1 MICNLLLECNKV
13 ICPILLVYPFGINSC
28 HRTLCLRS
36 RWVEVLHSLLYIID
50 GCLIGFPRILRY
62 ECGLKFDNLVNHL
75 LHIGNGHISPLLLE
89 LVEFLEHMVQ
99 HSGRGALEVIEDVKV
114 CITTLKLLPLILF
127 KSILGIFLRLL
138 LCPFTSIVFHPLCSL
153 VVAILLLECPINLGK
168 FLHLLEFDFSHLPDR
183 ITGIV
188 DVLLESLPLLFQGLI
203 LDLFKHFLEFLEEF
217 ILAIIPDFINLC
229 KDVLPYVLKRGVG
242 YAEHI
247 LSDVLRDIEFL
258 EFKGKPILVKPLLY
272 RVNQLLVIGFLY
284 LDTPLK
290 GELSF
295 RKFSLNLVLLL
306 CRILGEPIEE
316 RDYSILREHI
326 KCIDGNC
333 LSILLNTTHT
343 LKEGI
348 SILRYSTLLG
358 GHKVELIG
366 KFLVCGVEF
375 LCGPYPIGHNIFAA
389 TSPFL
394 LIDTEKPLICRL
406 KLLYIGFVVFILGL
420 AYSACTRLIGTH
432 EPLVLIEVLLDIIG
446 NIRSRLIRLEDFRR
460 KLLPCGLIL
469 GGKSFHILDELIV
482 LLLPLEESIFA
493 ISLNNGRI
501 YREIDLLCGNPRH
514 QVLNRIIDLQRVE
527 RGSNLGINHHL
538 LLLAHTRYLFDRIFL

>member
-13 ICPILLVYPFGINSC
+13 ICPILLVNPFGIDIC
-28 HRTLCLRS
+28 HRTLRIRS
-36 RWVEVLHSLLYIID
+36 LGVEVLHSLLYIIYR
-50 GCLIGFPRILRY
+50 CLIGFPRILRY

-89 LVEFLEHMVQ
+89 LVEFFEHMVQ
-99 HSGRGALEVIEDVKV
+99 HSCRGAFEVIEDVKV
-114 CITTLKLLPLILF
+114 CITTLELLPLILIQG
-127 KSILGIFLRLL
+127 ILGIFLRFL

-153 VVAILLLECPINLGK
+153 VVALLNLECPLNLGK

-183 ITGIV
+183 VTGIV
-188 DVLLESLPLLFQGLI
+188 DVLLEPLPLLFQGLI
-203 LDLFKHFLEFLEEF
+203 LDLFKHFLEFLEKF
-217 ILAIIPDFINLC
+217 ILAIIPDFINLG
-229 KDVLPYVLKRGVG
+229 KDFLPYVLKRGIG
-242 YAEHI
+242 YSEHI

-258 EFKGKPILVKPLLY
+258 EFKGKPILVEPLLY
-272 RVNQLLVIGFLY
+272 RVNQLLVTGFLF
-284 LDTPLK
+284 LNIALK
-290 GELSF
+290 SELSF
-295 RKFSLNLVLLL
+295 CKFRLNLVLLL
-306 CRILGEPIEE
+306 CCIIGEPIKE

-326 KCIDGNC
+326 KGIDGDC
-333 LSILLNTTHT
+333 LAILLNTTHT

-375 LCGPYPIGHNIFAA
+375 LCCPYSIGHNIFAA
-389 TSPFL
+389 TSPFF
-394 LIDTEKPLICRL
+394 LIDTEKPLVCRL
-406 KLLYIGFVVFILGL
+406 ELLYIGFVVIILCL

-446 NIRSRLIRLEDFRR
+446 NIGSRLIRLEDFRR

-469 GGKSFHILDELIV
+469 RGESFHILDELIV
-482 LLLPLEESIFA
+482 LLLPLEEF
-493 ISLNNGRI
+493 ISTISTRNGRI

-514 QVLNRIIDLQRVE
+514 QVLDRIIDLQRVV

-538 LLLAHTRYLFDRIFL
+538 LLFTHTRYLFDRIFL